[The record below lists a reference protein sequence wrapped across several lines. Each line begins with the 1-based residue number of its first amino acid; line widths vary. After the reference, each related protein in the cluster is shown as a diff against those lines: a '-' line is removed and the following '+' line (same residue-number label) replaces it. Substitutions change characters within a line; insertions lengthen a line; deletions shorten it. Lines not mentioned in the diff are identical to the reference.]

1 MMAWMTG
8 KALPYLIAA
17 AVALA
22 AASLFTLGVAKLGS
36 MIDTAREEAKTARDA
51 YWKGQIAET
60 NAKVSAAAASLARMA
75 MQKDAELAEADR
87 KLRDQQAET
96 EAQNAALPG
105 ADDCGLSRD
114 RVRLLKTR

>member
-1 MMAWMTG
+1 MIAWASG

-22 AASLFTLGVAKLGS
+22 AAALFGLGIAKLDS
-36 MIDTAREEAKTARDA
+36 MLETARDEAKAGRDA
-51 YWKGQIAET
+51 YWQGQIAEA

-75 MQKDAELAEADR
+75 MQKDAELADADR

-96 EAQNAALPG
+96 EAQNAVLPG

-114 RVRLLKTR
+114 RVRLLNRP

>member
-1 MMAWMTG
+1 MIAWMTG

-22 AASLFTLGVAKLGS
+22 AAALFALGVAKLNG
-36 MIDTAREEAKTARDA
+36 MIETAREEAKTARDA
-51 YWKGQIAET
+51 YWQGQISEA
-60 NAKVSAAAASLARMA
+60 NAKVATAALSLARLS

-87 KLRDQQAET
+87 KLKDQQAEL

-105 ADDCGLSRD
+105 ADDCGISRD
-114 RVRLLKTR
+114 RVRLLRTR

>member
-1 MMAWMTG
+1 MIAWMTG

-22 AASLFTLGVAKLGS
+22 AAALFALGVAKLGG
-36 MIDTAREEAKTARDA
+36 MIDTAREEAKSARDA
-51 YWKGQIAET
+51 YWQGQIAEA

-87 KLRDQQAET
+87 KLKDQQAET

-114 RVRLLKTR
+114 RVRLLKAR

>member
-1 MMAWMTG
+1 MIAWMTG

-22 AASLFTLGVAKLGS
+22 AAALFALGVAKLDG

-51 YWKGQIAET
+51 YWQGQISEA

-87 KLRDQQAET
+87 KLKDQQAET

-114 RVRLLKTR
+114 RVRLLKAR